1 MLYIQKELLYRMR
14 RSLTVTNLKN
24 FRFVTVK
31 DHTVQALER
40 DFYTTFSTLKPLRMG
55 LERRHDYPCVI
66 QSYSGNGG
74 GRGGSPRTT
83 VEA

>member
-1 MLYIQKELLYRMR
+1 MLYIQKELLYGKM
-14 RSLTVTNLKN
+14 RSLTVTSLKN
-24 FRFVTVK
+24 FRLIIVE

-40 DFYTTFSTLKPLRMG
+40 DFYTTFLTLPFRMG
-55 LERRHDYPCVI
+55 LESRHDYPCVI

-83 VEA
+83 VET